1 MVGVDAVD
9 AGGPGERVGA
19 LGDELGGAVVVS
31 LSGAGAAFTANLTG
45 AGLTPGEAAAAG
57 GIARAGGPIAVNS
70 LPPGTPGSAAHGLAL
85 DALGSGFG
93 TAYLVYGVAAAAAAA
108 LTAFGMTGIRAR
120 HSSADEASGV
130 LPSAP
135 DDRTPD
141 PAAAS

>member
-9 AGGPGERVGA
+9 AGGAGERAGA
-19 LGDELGGAVVVS
+19 LGDGLGGAVAVA
-31 LSGAGAAFTANLTG
+31 LSGAGAAFTANLPG

-57 GIARAGGPIAVNS
+57 GPIAVDS

-93 TAYLVYGVAAAAAAA
+93 TAYLVCGVAAAVAAA

-120 HSSADEASGV
+120 RSSADEASGV